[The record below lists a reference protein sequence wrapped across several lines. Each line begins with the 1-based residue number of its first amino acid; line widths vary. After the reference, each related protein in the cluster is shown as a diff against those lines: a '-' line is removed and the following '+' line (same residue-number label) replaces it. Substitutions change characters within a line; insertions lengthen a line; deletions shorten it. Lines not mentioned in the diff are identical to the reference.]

1 MWSFP
6 CFLLAGGKICHFEGE
21 SEIFIQN
28 FRDYG
33 NSLFFCLIDG
43 MRNMKKSVMW
53 GGSFCVLLTVG
64 LSDNMNRK
72 PEREREASE
81 GELPCVDHAVK
92 AWERERKRQTEWE
105 TDRERKRE
113 KEKERE
119 REKERS
125 ERELSSRDCYWYSI
139 SRYIVFMWKLH
150 SKHAKEFLFKWLVQ
164 NIMLQSEL
172 R

>member
-81 GELPCVDHAVK
+81 GEHPFVDHAVK

-119 REKERS
+119 RKR
-125 ERELSSRDCYWYSI
+125 EREEWERTIFQGLLLI
-139 SRYIVFMWKLH
+139 F
-150 SKHAKEFLFKWLVQ
+150 
-164 NIMLQSEL
+164 NI
-172 R
+172 

>member
-92 AWERERKRQTEWE
+92 AWEREKE
-105 TDRERKRE
+105 TDRVRDRQRK
-113 KEKERE
+113 KERE
-119 REKERS
+119 RERKRKKERKRGV
-125 ERELSSRDCYWYSI
+125 RENYLPG
-139 SRYIVFMWKLH
+139 IVIDIQYLD
-150 SKHAKEFLFKWLVQ
+150 
-164 NIMLQSEL
+164 I
-172 R
+172 

>member
-119 REKERS
+119 RKRGV
-125 ERELSSRDCYWYSI
+125 RENYLPG
-139 SRYIVFMWKLH
+139 IVIDIQYLD
-150 SKHAKEFLFKWLVQ
+150 
-164 NIMLQSEL
+164 I
-172 R
+172 

>member
-33 NSLFFCLIDG
+33 NSLFFCLIDE

-119 REKERS
+119 RKR
-125 ERELSSRDCYWYSI
+125 EREEWERTIFQGLLLI
-139 SRYIVFMWKLH
+139 F
-150 SKHAKEFLFKWLVQ
+150 
-164 NIMLQSEL
+164 NI
-172 R
+172 